1 MGIGF
6 TSSSLPFYG
15 RFTDFRTS
23 ICFVQGGLFLTAIGM
38 QFYCNAMGH
47 FSESAKVWTPM
58 GMATVGAS
66 LNATIWAIAILVS
79 ADKEKT
85 AFINVCA
92 WNAVYIWITIF
103 TAHAQI
109 VTREDLDFWVLLFGR
124 IGSWFLLCGLFAEIG
139 SSGFSYLTEELAM
152 SGWLWVYVAFVLK
165 MLGFVFWACSILA
178 TLREK
183 GAKCLSDERG
193 GLPKGEKYDE
203 APFI

>member
-1 MGIGF
+1 
-6 TSSSLPFYG
+6 
-15 RFTDFRTS
+15 
-23 ICFVQGGLFLTAIGM
+23 
-38 QFYCNAMGH
+38 MGH

-58 GMATVGAS
+58 GMATIGAS
-66 LNATIWAIAILVS
+66 VNATIWAIAILVS
-79 ADKEKT
+79 GDKEKV

-92 WNAVYIWITIF
+92 WNALYIWITIF

-109 VTREDLDFWVLLFGR
+109 VTREDIDFWVLFFGR

-139 SSGFSYLTEELAM
+139 ACGFSYLTEELAM

-165 MLGFVFWACSILA
+165 MLGFAFWACSILA

-183 GAKCLSDERG
+183 GAKSLSDERG